1 MNHKNLQKCLLVT
14 GLILACSCFN
24 ASYANDKDA
33 KSASPVPDANV
44 APAARQVERTPF
56 IDFTSHVAPDGLE
69 TTLTAADAS
78 QASSP
83 TTAEAKVA
91 LLPPLASEEEAKQLA
106 ADAAATDEG
115 ASQAADIP
123 LALEETAIPEMLLDL
138 IPADEAAPVVA
149 AASAPSGSPG
159 SKAKV
164 AACATNVAAVG
175 WLDCSGG
182 CLRSWGVSPMS
193 LILCGATCAFGVV
206 PICAVCVGVTVT
218 VLELC
223 AIGCAIYGT
232 QIAPVETQ
240 VRHKKLPGSDVAART
255 LQSARRAMYAPLAL
269 SN

>member
-1 MNHKNLQKCLLVT
+1 LNHKNLRKCLLVT
-14 GLILACSCFN
+14 GMILACSCFN

-33 KSASPVPDANV
+33 KSASPAPDANA

-56 IDFTSHVAPDGLE
+56 IDFTTHAAPDGLE

-83 TTAEAKVA
+83 TAAEAKVA
-91 LLPPLASEEEAKQLA
+91 LLPPLASDGEARQLA
-106 ADAAATDEG
+106 ADAAATDEV
-115 ASQAADIP
+115 ASPAAEIP
-123 LALEETAIPEMLLDL
+123 LALDESAIPEMLLDL
-138 IPADEAAPVVA
+138 TSADEAAPVA
-149 AASAPSGSPG
+149 AVASAPSGSPG

-164 AACATNVAAVG
+164 TACATTFAAVG

-206 PICAVCVGVTVT
+206 PICAICVGVTVA
-218 VLELC
+218 VMELC

-240 VRHKKLPGSDVAART
+240 VLHKTLPGSDVAART
-255 LQSARRAMYAPLAL
+255 LQSARRAMYAQPAL
-269 SN
+269 LN